1 MIYVRE
7 QNVDASI
14 ILFKGID
21 IFSNEN
27 PFSSFNIKSKY
38 SKNKNNFS
46 VFAPLINKLK
56 EVEDIVSLLGEGNNV
71 INKKIAKRNEVKISE
86 LFSHCKNLKLSTNEL
101 MDSLDEI
108 NALNY
113 EIDTIK
119 EDIEITKECINK
131 IKKYEVINY
140 NIETNTDNQIN
151 YFEKEIVDSSNR
163 LERINSEKNSIND
176 NIVML
181 LEVIESHID
190 KIVNVYNLILNTY
203 RNELKYS
210 ERSNEEL
217 ISDFVMPS
225 EFIKQEIKNNDAI
238 YLGYFDIKKSDK
250 ENWIDIISDLHK
262 NDVINNQTKSKLI
275 SKINKANN
283 EFDLIVGNQLMNV
296 GVKRIIY
303 HKSIQNY
310 IKNPN
315 DFIEVSI

>member
-38 SKNKNNFS
+38 SKNKNDFS
-46 VFAPLINKLK
+46 VFAPLINKLR

-71 INKKIAKRNEVKISE
+71 INKKIAKRNEVKINE
-86 LFSHCKNLKLSTNEL
+86 LFSHCKDLKLSTNEL

-119 EDIEITKECINK
+119 EDIQITKECINK

-140 NIETNTDNQIN
+140 NIETNTDNQIKH
-151 YFEKEIVDSSNR
+151 FEKEIVDSSNR
-163 LERINSEKNSIND
+163 IESINSEKKSIND

-181 LEVIESHID
+181 LGVIESHID

-217 ISDFVMPS
+217 ISDFVLPS
-225 EFIKQEIKNNDAI
+225 EFIRQEIKNTDAI
-238 YLGYFDIKKSDK
+238 YLGYFDIKKNDK
-250 ENWIDIISDLHK
+250 ENWIDIINDLHK
-262 NDVINNQTKSKLI
+262 NEVISNQTKSKLI
-275 SKINKANN
+275 SKINEANN

>member
-38 SKNKNNFS
+38 SKNKNDFS
-46 VFAPLINKLK
+46 VFAPLINKLR

-71 INKKIAKRNEVKISE
+71 INKKIAKRNEVKINE
-86 LFSHCKNLKLSTNEL
+86 LFSHCKDLKLSTNEL

-119 EDIEITKECINK
+119 EDIQITKECINK

-140 NIETNTDNQIN
+140 NIETNTDNQIKH
-151 YFEKEIVDSSNR
+151 FEKEIVDSSNR
-163 LERINSEKNSIND
+163 IESINSEKKSIND

-181 LEVIESHID
+181 LGVIESHID

-217 ISDFVMPS
+217 ISDFVLPS
-225 EFIKQEIKNNDAI
+225 EFIRQEIKNTDAI
-238 YLGYFDIKKSDK
+238 YLGYFDIKKNDK
-250 ENWIDIISDLHK
+250 ENWIDIINDLQK
-262 NDVINNQTKSKLI
+262 NEVISNQTKSKLI
-275 SKINKANN
+275 SKINEANN

-296 GVKRIIY
+296 GVKRIVY

>member
-38 SKNKNNFS
+38 SKNKNDFS
-46 VFAPLINKLK
+46 VFAPLINKLR

-71 INKKIAKRNEVKISE
+71 INKKTAKRNEVKINE
-86 LFSHCKNLKLSTNEL
+86 LFSHCKDLKLSTNEL

-119 EDIEITKECINK
+119 EDIQITKECINK

-140 NIETNTDNQIN
+140 NIETNTDNQIKH
-151 YFEKEIVDSSNR
+151 FEKEIVDSSNR
-163 LERINSEKNSIND
+163 LESINSEKKSIND

-181 LEVIESHID
+181 LGVIESHID
-190 KIVNVYNLILNTY
+190 KIINVYNLILNTY

-217 ISDFVMPS
+217 ISDFVLPS
-225 EFIKQEIKNNDAI
+225 EFIRQEIKNTDAI
-238 YLGYFDIKKSDK
+238 YLGYFDIKKNDK

-262 NDVINNQTKSKLI
+262 NEVISDQTKSKLI